1 MLLQIED
8 FNKILQ
14 IGIELSTEKN
24 RDKLLNSILT
34 KGMEITKCDA
44 ATLYLYEND
53 CLTFKLMNTLSLGI
67 CRGMNGDT
75 IDDIPPVPLKEEN
88 VCAYAAIHHE
98 IINIPDVYD
107 NDRFDFSGPKK
118 YDAITG
124 YHTKSQLVVPLLNN
138 ENELLGVIQM
148 INAMSPSGEIIA
160 FHPEY
165 EIIIHSL
172 GSMAAIELT
181 NLSYMEELKEQL
193 YSFVE
198 AFSTVIDERTPYN
211 GNHTRNVARYT
222 KLLAEYITALNEQ
235 GHCVEA
241 FTEEHIQKLV
251 LAALLHDIGKMTVPL
266 SVMNR
271 ATRLESKLDDIKL
284 RFRILKLSYE
294 NDWLKK
300 RISKEEYLATIKD
313 LEDELSFIHTVNTA
327 GFLSDEMILHVEA
340 LSQKQYVSDSGECIP
355 YITSQEKSYLSIRK
369 GTLTN
374 EDRQRMENHV
384 VMTDKILSKVHFDN
398 KYAQVPKWASSHH
411 EYLDGSGYP
420 NHLTS
425 DQIGIETRILTITDI
440 YDALTASDRP
450 YKKPMPMEKAISI
463 LKSMAAEGKLELR
476 LVEYLEQALL
486 TQE

>member
-1 MLLQIED
+1 MLLQMKD

-14 IGIELSTEKN
+14 IGIELSTEKS

-34 KGMEITKCDA
+34 RGMEITKCDA

-67 CRGMNGDT
+67 CRGMNGDI
-75 IDDIPPVPLKEEN
+75 IDDLPPVPLKEEN
-88 VCAYAAIHHE
+88 VCAYAAIHRE
-98 IINIPDVYD
+98 IINIPDVYH
-107 NDRFDFSGPKK
+107 NDRFDFSGPRK

-160 FHPEY
+160 FHPQY

-181 NLSYMEELKEQL
+181 NLSYMEQLKEQL

-211 GNHTRNVARYT
+211 GSHTRNVARYT
-222 KLLAEYITALNEQ
+222 KLLAEYITVLNEQ
-235 GHCVEA
+235 GLCEDS
-241 FTEEHIQKLV
+241 FTEDQIQKLI

-271 ATRLESKLDDIKL
+271 ATRLESKLDEIKL

-300 RISKEEYLATIKD
+300 KISQEEYLSTIKD
-313 LEDELSFIHTVNTA
+313 LEDELSFIQTANTA
-327 GFLSDEMILHVEA
+327 GFLSDEAIAHVEA

-355 YITSQEKSYLSIRK
+355 YITPQEKNYLSIRK

-374 EDRQRMENHV
+374 EDRIRMENHV

-398 KYAQVPKWASSHH
+398 NYAQVPKWASSHH

-420 NHLTS
+420 NHLTA
-425 DQIGIETRILTITDI
+425 DQIGLETRILTIADI

-476 LVEYLEQALL
+476 LVEYLEQALG
-486 TQE
+486 TE